1 MNSEIYNNNNLYDN
15 SNKDIN
21 YIDPNYQA
29 SYKNVLQ
36 KLKDNVINSRS
47 KPNEQQGI
55 EMSSQLSNTNSISDE
70 NNKGETEDE
79 DVLKKF
85 QIESYM
91 KKRRKRIEKN
101 TFEKEQGF
109 SLVKNQLK
117 QQFSLYKLGR
127 IEWAKE
133 HASANRPLNKLQQF
147 TKETKF
153 CNCCNLPCETPGIM
167 ERFSACENTE
177 NFSVCGKGVPLYFLF
192 FRYCILV
199 LIIVLLVMSIP
210 MTILNNNHLV
220 EIEKFCEYKQ
230 NNYDFYFDDENLNK
244 TCEKYLRSNE
254 SFATN
259 VLNWFWKLDNLI
271 DYKNLIY
278 DMINYKFIN
287 STSNDIKKE
296 KEKQYFLNFSFIGF
310 YCMITLFIIN
320 IFFII
325 LLKGRLQ
332 MDKKE
337 NVQPSDYTLLITDLQ
352 RMVKEFKAKN
362 DSSINDDEFNDS
374 QDNLT
379 EGVSDYEYNNMNY
392 LKTKTGQFTQFLMDT
407 IFYNEKSKKN
417 LNIFN
422 LNLCYKLNE
431 FMVLKKKSEKCKYKI
446 FQVEKN
452 PYQIAKNNKNN
463 IDYDKRR
470 YYTSPFTLIGLNWL
484 ICSNK
489 GVPINSLYS
498 ELEHYDNELNLLVT
512 KAKLDN
518 FCGCIFATFNTI
530 KDKSEFYN
538 KYPHFLIE
546 HIFHY
551 IINFRFYLCCCL
563 IDKKKLAK
571 YRNRQRMK
579 IHLAPEPEDVIWE
592 NMEFSF
598 CQRFKRII
606 IIYSLTIFLIVC
618 AFQIVFKLNTLQ
630 GSIKVENWAR
640 IIKYTASFSI
650 SIVISILNL
659 FLEFILRFFT
669 QMEKQKSKSYY
680 YLSYSIKLTF
690 FTLTTSAFVPFLSN
704 FINQYN
710 NKLEYNNKTLINN
723 MLMLFLVNSFFTP
736 LIWTLNINLII
747 KKIRIYFIEKNQYMH
762 FKTQKELN
770 DIYELPDMKI
780 AMKYSYLFKT
790 VLMTMF
796 FLPIFPIGVPIS
808 LLGLILAYYLEKYN
822 FTHHYKRPEMLN
834 QKLGKFYFNFFICI
848 FLSYCVGNYIF
859 SMLAKLDDYWSVFS
873 LLFFGSLSIVP
884 YTKPIS
890 YYFNI
895 NKDFNLD
902 SKPMSEMYFSFY
914 NDYQRQNP
922 FTKKEGMYFYI
933 TELKKRGYISKFIY
947 DILLKNIE
955 KINVMEI
962 YYDTCIKPSLNQSQ
976 TALARVNNNFNMEDM
991 KKSIRRVFKER
1002 EEKLKIKKGI
1012 NKRLNS
1018 EVTKNYLLTKKEKEK
1033 EKKESEKERKEREKR
1048 EKKEKKEREKQEKKE
1063 RKEREKRE
1071 KKEKKDKEMIEM
1083 VEDDEDKK
1091 EKNKQYEED
1100 KKDNINKNIKIDE
1113 IVNSINSINND
1124 DDSNNENNKRK
1135 STEVSNKEMQIDN
1148 LYEQENLDCSLSE
1161 AFTDKGSFIINQ
1173 YKNPL
1178 LFNIGLGI
1186 RNLAFMEKNDFKRSN
1201 DLKRSDEI
1209 DEPEENDFSNIL
1221 VEDKE

>member
-1 MNSEIYNNNNLYDN
+1 MNKEIYNNNQLYDN
-15 SNKDIN
+15 SKKDIN
-21 YIDPNYQA
+21 YIDQNYQNA
-29 SYKNVLQ
+29 YRNVFQ
-36 KLKDNVINSRS
+36 KFKENVINVRS
-47 KPNEQQGI
+47 KQNAEQGI
-55 EMSSQLSNTNSISDE
+55 EMSSQLSSTKSPSGE
-70 NNKGETEDE
+70 NNNNDTDDE

-85 QIESYM
+85 QIISYM
-91 KKRRKRIEKN
+91 KKRRKRLEKN
-101 TFEKEQGF
+101 SLDKEQGF

-117 QQFSLYKLGR
+117 QQFSLYKLGK

-147 TKETKF
+147 TKQTKF

-167 ERFSACENTE
+167 ERFSTCENTE

-199 LIIVLLVMSIP
+199 LLLVLVVMSIP

-230 NNYDFYFDDENLNK
+230 NKYNFYSEDENLNK

-259 VLNWFWKLDNLI
+259 FLNWFWKLDNLI
-271 DYKNLIY
+271 DYKNIIY
-278 DMINYKFIN
+278 NMIDCKFIN
-287 STSNDIKKE
+287 NTYNFIKEE
-296 KEKQYFLNFSFIGF
+296 KEKQFFLNFSFIGF

-332 MDKKE
+332 IDKKE
-337 NVQPSDYTLLITDLQ
+337 NIQPSDYTLLITDLQ
-352 RMVKEFKAKN
+352 RKVKEFKDKN
-362 DSSINDDEFNDS
+362 ECSINDDSNDN

-379 EGVSDYEYNNMNY
+379 GGVSDYEYNNMNY

-407 IFYNEKSKKN
+407 IFYNEKSKQN

-452 PYQIAKNNKNN
+452 PYQIAKNRKNN
-463 IDYDKRR
+463 LDNNKRR

-489 GVPINSLYS
+489 GVPLESLYR

-518 FCGCIFATFNTI
+518 FCGCIFATFNTV

-538 KYPHFLIE
+538 KYPHFFIE

-551 IINFRFYLCCCL
+551 IINIRYYLCCCL
-563 IDKKKLAK
+563 IDKKNMIK
-571 YRNRQRMK
+571 YRNRQKMK

-606 IIYSLTIFLIVC
+606 IIYSLTIFLIGF
-618 AFQIVFKLNTLQ
+618 AFQIVYTLNKIQ
-630 GSIKVENWAR
+630 GSIKVENWTV

-650 SIVISILNL
+650 SIVISILNA
-659 FLEFILRFFT
+659 FLQFILRIFT
-669 QMEKQKSKSYY
+669 QMEKQKSKSNY

-690 FTLTTSAFVPFLSN
+690 FTLTTSAVVPFLSN
-704 FINQYN
+704 YLNLLS
-710 NKLEYNNKTLINN
+710 KGLEYNNKTLINN

-770 DIYELPDMKI
+770 DIYELPDMNI

-790 VLMTMF
+790 ILMTMF
-796 FLPIFPIGVPIS
+796 YLPIFPIGVPIS

-822 FTHHYKRPEMLN
+822 FTHNYKRPEMLN

-848 FLSYCVGNYIF
+848 FLSYCLGNYIF
-859 SMLAKLDDYWSVFS
+859 SNLANLDDYWSIIS
-873 LLFFGSLSIVP
+873 LIFFGVLSIIP

-902 SKPMSEMYFSFY
+902 SKPMSEMYFSFC

-933 TELKKRGYISKFIY
+933 TELKRRGYISKFIY
-947 DILLKNIE
+947 DILRKNIE

-962 YYDTCIKPSLNQSQ
+962 YYDTCIKPNLTQTQ
-976 TALARVNNNFNMEDM
+976 TALVRVNNNFNMEDM
-991 KKSIRRVFKER
+991 KKSLRRAFKER
-1002 EEKLKIKKGI
+1002 EEKLKVKKGI
-1012 NKRLNS
+1012 NKRLN
-1018 EVTKNYLLTKKEKEK
+1018 TDIPKNLLKKDKEKEKEKEK
-1033 EKKESEKERKEREKR
+1033 EKKETEKERKEREKR
-1048 EKKEKKEREKQEKKE
+1048 EKKEKKEREKK
-1063 RKEREKRE
+1063 E
-1071 KKEKKDKEMIEM
+1071 KKEKKERDKNYKEMIEII
-1083 VEDDEDKK
+1083 EDDEDKK
-1091 EKNKQYEED
+1091 QFEDD
-1100 KKDNINKNIKIDE
+1100 KKGKIDNLNKNIKINE
-1113 IVNSINSINND
+1113 IVNSINSIND
-1124 DDSNNENNKRK
+1124 DDNNSINNDKNKRK
-1135 STEVSNKEMQIDN
+1135 NSKMSNQESQIDN
-1148 LYEQENLDCSLSE
+1148 LYDEDSLDCSLSE

-1178 LFNIGLGI
+1178 LLNIGLGI
-1186 RNLAFMEKNDFKRSN
+1186 SNLAFMGKNEIKRSN
-1201 DLKRSDEI
+1201 AITGEDEI
-1209 DEPEENDFSNIL
+1209 EEPEENDSSIIL
-1221 VEDKE
+1221 LEDKE

>member
-1 MNSEIYNNNNLYDN
+1 MNKEIYNNNQLYDN

-21 YIDPNYQA
+21 YIDQNYQNN
-29 SYKNVLQ
+29 YKNVLQ
-36 KLKDNVINSRS
+36 KFKDNIIKVRSNPNSG
-47 KPNEQQGI
+47 KGI
-55 EMSSQLSNTNSISDE
+55 EMSSQLSSTKSPSGE
-70 NNKGETEDE
+70 NNNNDTDDE

-85 QIESYM
+85 QIDSYM
-91 KKRRKRIEKN
+91 KKRRKRLEKHSLD
-101 TFEKEQGF
+101 KEHGF

-117 QQFSLYKLGR
+117 QQFSLYKLGK

-147 TKETKF
+147 TKQTKF

-199 LIIVLLVMSIP
+199 LILVLLVMSIP
-210 MTILNNNHLV
+210 MTILNHNHLV
-220 EIEKFCEYKQ
+220 EIEKFCDYRQ
-230 NNYDFYFDDENLNK
+230 NNYNFYSEDESFNK
-244 TCEKYLRSNE
+244 TCEKYIRSNE

-259 VLNWFWKLDNLI
+259 FLNWFWKLDNLI
-271 DYKNLIY
+271 DYKNIIY
-278 DMINYKFIN
+278 NMINYKFIN
-287 STSNDIKKE
+287 NTYSIIKEE
-296 KEKQYFLNFSFIGF
+296 KEKQFFLNFSFIGF

-320 IFFII
+320 IYFII

-352 RMVKEFKAKN
+352 RMVKEFKDKN
-362 DSSINDDEFNDS
+362 EGSINDDSNDS

-379 EGVSDYEYNNMNY
+379 GGVSDYEYNNMNY
-392 LKTKTGQFTQFLMDT
+392 LKTKIGQFTQFLMDT
-407 IFYNEKSKKN
+407 IFYNEKSKQN

-422 LNLCYKLNE
+422 LNLCFKLNE
-431 FMVLKKKSEKCKYKI
+431 FMVLKEKSEKCKYKI
-446 FQVEKN
+446 FQVDNN
-452 PYQIAKNNKNN
+452 PSQIKKNNKNTTDHN
-463 IDYDKRR
+463 KRR

-484 ICSNK
+484 FCSNK
-489 GVPINSLYS
+489 GVPIDSLYR

-551 IINFRFYLCCCL
+551 IKNTGYYLCCCL
-563 IDKKKLAK
+563 IDKKSMAK

-592 NMEFSF
+592 NMEFTF

-606 IIYSLTIFLIVC
+606 IIYSLTILLIII
-618 AFQIVFKLNTLQ
+618 AFQIVFTLNKLQ
-630 GSIKVENWAR
+630 GSIKVENWAV
-640 IIKYTASFSI
+640 ILKYSANFSI
-650 SIVISILNL
+650 SIVISILNA
-659 FLEFILRFFT
+659 FLQFILRIFT

-704 FINQYN
+704 YINQ
-710 NKLEYNNKTLINN
+710 LGEYNNKTLINN

-747 KKIRIYFIEKNQYMH
+747 KKIKIYFIEKNKYMH

-770 DIYELPDMKI
+770 DIYELPDMNI

-808 LLGLILAYYLEKYN
+808 LLGLILAYFLEKYN

-848 FLSYCVGNYIF
+848 FLSYCFGNYIF
-859 SMLAKLDDYWSVFS
+859 SWLAKLDDSWSIIS
-873 LLFFGSLSIVP
+873 LIFFGVLSVIP

-902 SKPMSEMYFSFY
+902 SKSMSDMYFSFC

-933 TELKKRGYISKFIY
+933 TELKRRGYISKFIY

-962 YYDTCIKPSLNQSQ
+962 YYDTCIKPNLTQTQ
-976 TALARVNNNFNMEDM
+976 TALARINNNNFNMEDM
-991 KKSIRRVFKER
+991 KKSIRRAFKER
-1002 EEKLKIKKGI
+1002 EEKLKMKKRI
-1012 NKRLNS
+1012 SKRLNT
-1018 EVTKNYLLTKKEKEK
+1018 EIPKNLLIKKEKEK
-1033 EKKESEKERKEREKR
+1033 EKEIEKKETEKERKEREK
-1048 EKKEKKEREKQEKKE
+1048 KEKKEQKEREKKEKKE
-1063 RKEREKRE
+1063 RKEREK
-1071 KKEKKDKEMIEM
+1071 KEKKSLEMVEMIE
-1083 VEDDEDKK
+1083 DNGDEK
-1091 EKNKQYEED
+1091 EKNKNLEEN
-1100 KKDNINKNIKIDE
+1100 KKENIGNLNKNINIDE
-1113 IVNSINSINND
+1113 MVNNINSIND
-1124 DDSNNENNKRK
+1124 DDNSNDKNKRK
-1135 STEVSNKEMQIDN
+1135 NTGTQNKELKIDN
-1148 LYEQENLDCSLSE
+1148 LYDQESLDCSLSE

-1178 LFNIGLGI
+1178 LLNIGLGI
-1186 RNLAFMEKNDFKRSN
+1186 QNLAFMGKNEIKRSN
-1201 DLKRSDEI
+1201 AIKGEDEI
-1209 DEPEENDFSNIL
+1209 EEPEEDDFSITL
-1221 VEDKE
+1221 LEEKE

>member
-1 MNSEIYNNNNLYDN
+1 MNKEIYNNNQLYDN

-21 YIDPNYQA
+21 YNAQDYQN

-36 KLKDNVINSRS
+36 KFKDNVIKVRS
-47 KPNEQQGI
+47 KPNVEQGI
-55 EMSSQLSNTNSISDE
+55 EMSSQLSSKNPSGE
-70 NNKGETEDE
+70 NNQNDTDDE

-85 QIESYM
+85 QIDSYM
-91 KKRRKRIEKN
+91 KKRRKRLEKN
-101 TFEKEQGF
+101 VLEKEQGF

-117 QQFSLYKLGR
+117 QQFSLYKLGK

-133 HASANRPLNKLQQF
+133 HASANRPLNKLQPF

-199 LIIVLLVMSIP
+199 LILVLLVMSIP
-210 MTILNNNHLV
+210 MTILNHTHLI
-220 EIEKFCEYKQ
+220 EIEKFCDYKQ
-230 NNYDFYFDDENLNK
+230 NNYDFYFEDEVFNK
-244 TCEKYLRSNE
+244 TCEKFIIGNE

-259 VLNWFWKLDNLI
+259 ILNWFWKLDNLI
-271 DYKNLIY
+271 DYKDLLYN
-278 DMINYKFIN
+278 MINYKFIN
-287 STSNDIKKE
+287 NTYNFIEKE
-296 KEKQYFLNFSFIGF
+296 KEKQIFLNFSFIGF

-320 IFFII
+320 IYFII

-332 MDKKE
+332 KDKKE
-337 NVQPSDYTLLITDLQ
+337 NIQPSDYTLLITDLQ
-352 RMVKEFKAKN
+352 RMVKEFKDKN
-362 DSSINDDEFNDS
+362 ECSLNDDINDN

-379 EGVSDYEYNNMNY
+379 GGVSDYEYNNMNY

-407 IFYNEKSKKN
+407 IFYNEKSKQS

-431 FMVLKKKSEKCKYKI
+431 FMILKQKSEKCKYKI

-452 PYQIAKNNKNN
+452 PYQIEKNNKNTTDN
-463 IDYDKRR
+463 IKR

-489 GVPINSLYS
+489 GVPLDSLYR
-498 ELEHYDNELNLLVT
+498 ELEQYDNELNLLVT

-518 FCGCIFATFNTI
+518 FCGCIFATFNTV

-538 KYPHFLIE
+538 KYPHFFIE

-551 IINFRFYLCCCL
+551 IKNFRYYLCCCL
-563 IDKKKLAK
+563 IDKKNLAK

-579 IHLAPEPEDVIWE
+579 IHLAPEPEDVVWE
-592 NMEFSF
+592 NMEFTF

-606 IIYSLTIFLIVC
+606 IIYSLTIFLIIC
-618 AFQIVFKLNTLQ
+618 AFQIVFTLNKLQ
-630 GSIKVENWAR
+630 GTIKDENWAV
-640 IIKYTASFSI
+640 ILKYSASFSI
-650 SIVISILNL
+650 SIVISILNA
-659 FLEFILRFFT
+659 FLSFILNIFT
-669 QMEKQKSKSYY
+669 KMEKQKSKSYF
-680 YLSYSIKLTF
+680 YLSYSIKLTV
-690 FTLTTSAFVPFLSN
+690 FTLTTSAIVPFLSN
-704 FINQYN
+704 YLNIYYKN
-710 NKLEYNNKTLINN
+710 LEYNNKTLINN

-747 KKIRIYFIEKNQYMH
+747 KRIKIYFIERKEYMH

-780 AMKYSYLFKT
+780 ATKYSYLFKT
-790 VLMTMF
+790 LLMTMF
-796 FLPIFPIGVPIS
+796 YLPIFPIGVPIS
-808 LLGLILAYYLEKYN
+808 LLGFILAYFLEKYN
-822 FTHHYKRPEMLN
+822 FTHNYKRPEMLN

-848 FLSYCVGNYIF
+848 FLSYSFGNYIF
-859 SMLAKLDDYWSVFS
+859 YKLAKLDDSWSIIS
-873 LLFFGSLSIVP
+873 LIFFGILSIIP

-895 NKDFNLD
+895 NKYFNLD
-902 SKPMSEMYFSFY
+902 SKPMSDMYFSFY

-947 DILLKNIE
+947 DILRKNIE

-962 YYDTCIKPSLNQSQ
+962 YYDTCIKPSLTQTQ
-976 TALARVNNNFNMEDM
+976 TALARVNNNFNFNMEDM

-1002 EEKLKIKKGI
+1002 EEKLKIKRGI
-1012 NKRLNS
+1012 SKRLNT
-1018 EVTKNYLLTKKEKEK
+1018 EMPRNFLLLKKEKEK
-1033 EKKESEKERKEREKR
+1033 EKKESEKERKEREKK
-1048 EKKEKKEREKQEKKE
+1048 EKKEKKEREKIEKKE
-1063 RKEREKRE
+1063 RKEREKKE
-1071 KKEKKDKEMIEM
+1071 KKEKKGKEMEMVEMIE
-1083 VEDDEDKK
+1083 DDK
-1091 EKNKQYEED
+1091 EFEED
-1100 KKDNINKNIKIDE
+1100 KKDNINKNLNIDK
-1113 IVNSINSINND
+1113 IVNSITSIND
-1124 DDSNNENNKRK
+1124 EDSNSNNNDKNKRK
-1135 STEVSNKEMQIDN
+1135 NTEKPKQELQIDN
-1148 LYEQENLDCSLSE
+1148 LYEPEPESLDCSLSE
-1161 AFTDKGSFIINQ
+1161 AFTDKGSFIFNQ
-1173 YKNPL
+1173 YQNPL
-1178 LFNIGLGI
+1178 LLNIGLGI
-1186 RNLAFMEKNDFKRSN
+1186 RNLAFMESNEIKRTN
-1201 DLKRSDEI
+1201 AIKRADKIEQ
-1209 DEPEENDFSNIL
+1209 PEENDFSNIL
-1221 VEDKE
+1221 YEDKE